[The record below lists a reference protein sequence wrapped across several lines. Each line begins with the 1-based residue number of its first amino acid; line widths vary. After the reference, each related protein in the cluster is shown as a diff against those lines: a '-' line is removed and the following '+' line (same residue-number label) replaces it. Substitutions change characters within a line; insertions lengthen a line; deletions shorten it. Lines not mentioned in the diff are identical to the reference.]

1 MILETPEKSVQMEQ
15 LQSKVDEEEYDKV
28 SSVEDT
34 TTCFEENI
42 PTVSIRPLPF
52 KLKWKI
58 DFMIMPFFITIY
70 FLQFLDKSLLN
81 YAAIMGIKKNL
92 HGNQFANLGTIFYIG
107 FVATEPVAAI
117 LIQKLPVAKYLN
129 INICCWGAIVSFH
142 AVTKTYAGLMIVRV
156 LLGIF
161 EASVA
166 CCMIIIMGMWWT
178 KAEQSRRTCLWFM
191 QIGVAQIVG
200 SLISF
205 GFQHVRSTSIAS
217 WQIMFIFMG
226 IVTFIVGVLTT
237 IFLPD
242 NPLTC
247 RYLSSEEKTIVLE
260 HIRANNIGMEN
271 RTYKFY
277 QVKEMLL
284 EAETWIMFFIVIFS
298 LTDGG
303 GLNVFSSQIIQTF
316 GFSNEVSAII
326 QIPMGLVSII
336 SAILCCWVTSF
347 TGEYALM
354 LAFVTA
360 PSILGAGLFMG
371 LAEHYRVGKLFGVYL
386 LGSNGA
392 VIALAYAWN
401 AANTSGHTKR
411 TAKNA
416 MTLMAFCIGN
426 LIGPQLFQQKDAPG
440 YTPAKIVLLVF
451 LAGAFCL
458 SLLLR
463 VVVVHENR
471 RRDKLQN
478 REEPRLA
485 EEHEDILAKDLTDR
499 ENPTFRYIY

>member
-1 MILETPEKSVQMEQ
+1 MEKPVNAA
-15 LQSKVDEEEYDKV
+15 DDGTDKF
-28 SSVEDT
+28 SLVEDT
-34 TTCFEENI
+34 TSLDEN
-42 PTVSIRPLPF
+42 VSIEAGKLPF

-58 DFMIMPFFITIY
+58 DFMIMPFFIAIY

-92 HGNQFANLGTIFYIG
+92 HGNQFANLGTIFYVG
-107 FVATEPVAAI
+107 FVATEPIAAY
-117 LIQKLPVAKYLN
+117 LIQKLPVAKYLGV
-129 INICCWGAIVSFH
+129 NICCWGAVVAFH
-142 AVTKTYAGLMIVRV
+142 ACTETYAGLMIVRV

-166 CCMIIIMGMWWT
+166 CCLIIIMGMWWT
-178 KAEQSRRTCLWFM
+178 KPEQSRRTCVWFM

-200 SLISF
+200 SLLSF
-205 GFQHVRSTSIAS
+205 GFQHVHSTSIAS

-226 IVTFIVGVLTT
+226 IITFIVGVLTI

-242 NPLTC
+242 NPLSC
-247 RYLSSEEKTIVLE
+247 KYLSEAEKAIVLD
-260 HIRANNIGMEN
+260 HIRGNNIGLEN

-277 QVKEMLL
+277 QVKEMLC
-284 EAETWIMFFIVIFS
+284 EVETWIMFLIVVFS

-303 GLNVFSSQIIQTF
+303 GLNVFSSQIIKTF
-316 GFSNEVSAII
+316 GFSNEISAII
-326 QIPMGLVSII
+326 QIPIGFVSIV
-336 SAILCCWVTSF
+336 SAVLCCWVTSF

-360 PSILGAGLFMG
+360 PSILGAALFMALG
-371 LAEHYRVGKLFGVYL
+371 EQYRVGKLFGVYL

-392 VIALAYAWN
+392 VVALAYAWN
-401 AANTSGHTKR
+401 ASNTSGHTKR

-426 LIGPQLFQQKDAPG
+426 LIGPQLFQAKDAPA

-458 SLLLR
+458 SVLLR
-463 VVVVHENR
+463 AVVLRENR
-471 RRDKLQN
+471 RRDKLYGVHGA
-478 REEPRLA
+478 RDVLA
-485 EEHEDILAKDLTDR
+485 MDLTDR
-499 ENPTFRYIY
+499 ENTTFRYIY

>member
-1 MILETPEKSVQMEQ
+1 MNTEEIISEEELALSTNDSSVTIDSE
-15 LQSKVDEEEYDKV
+15 QSKL
-28 SSVEDT
+28 DT
-34 TTCFEENI
+34 FKDVTI
-42 PTVSIRPLPF
+42 VKPTELPS

-58 DFMIMPFFITIY
+58 DCMILPFFIAIY

-92 HGNQFANLGTIFYIG
+92 HGNDFSNLGTIFYVG
-107 FVATEPVAAI
+107 FLAAEPLGAYC
-117 LIQKLPVAKYLN
+117 IQKFPVAKYLG

-142 AVTKTYAGLMIVRV
+142 ACTETYAGLMVIRV

-191 QIGVAQIVG
+191 QIGFAQIVG

-205 GFQHVRSTSIAS
+205 GFQHVHSTTVQS

-226 IVTFIVGVLTT
+226 IITFFVGILTI

-247 RYLSSEEKTIVLE
+247 KYLTEEEKEIVLD
-260 HIRANNIGMEN
+260 HIRQNQIGFEN

-277 QVKEMLL
+277 QVKEMLM
-284 EAETWIMFFIVIFS
+284 EIENWILFFIVVFS

-303 GLNVFSSQIIQTF
+303 GLNVFSSQIIKSF

-326 QIPMGLVSII
+326 QIPMGIVGII
-336 SAILCCWVTSF
+336 SAILGCYVTSY
-347 TGEYALM
+347 TKENALM
-354 LAFVTA
+354 IAFVTV
-360 PSILGAGLFMG
+360 PSILGAALFIGLDDS
-371 LAEHYRVGKLFGVYL
+371 YKVGKLFGVYL
-386 LGSNGA
+386 LGFNGA
-392 VIALAYAWN
+392 VVAQVYSWN
-401 AANTSGHTKR
+401 SANTSGHTKR

-416 MTLMAFCIGN
+416 MTLMAFCIGC
-426 LIGPQLFQQKDAPG
+426 LIGPQLFQAKDAPG
-440 YTPAKIVLLVF
+440 YTPAKVVLCVF
-451 LAGAFCL
+451 LAGAFVL
-458 SLLLR
+458 SILLR
-463 VVVVHENR
+463 FIVARENK
-471 RRDKLQN
+471 RRDKLCEN
-478 REEPRLA
+478 MTDEERYSDVLM
-485 EEHEDILAKDLTDR
+485 LDLTDR
-499 ENPTFRYIY
+499 ENINFRYSY